1 MDIKIK
7 AIHFDAAEKLE
18 SFIQKKAER
27 IARHNADITDVDV
40 TLKVVKPETA
50 LNKNALIRVS
60 VPQHED
66 ILAEKTAD
74 TFEEAVD
81 LCFDDLIQLR
91 NTHFLISVLPTV
103 LLIIIYQVMHMRICR
118 LWYTFNE

>member
-81 LCFDDLIQLR
+81 LC
-91 NTHFLISVLPTV
+91 
-103 LLIIIYQVMHMRICR
+103 
-118 LWYTFNE
+118 

>member
-18 SFIQKKAER
+18 AFIQKKAER

-60 VPQHED
+60 VPQHDD
-66 ILAEKTAD
+66 IIADKTAD

-81 LCFDDLIQLR
+81 LCFDAIDRQLR
-91 NTHFLISVLPTV
+91 KKK
-103 LLIIIYQVMHMRICR
+103 
-118 LWYTFNE
+118 EKK

>member
-18 SFIQKKAER
+18 AFIQKKAER

-66 ILAEKTAD
+66 ILADKTAN

-81 LCFDDLIQLR
+81 LSFDAIDRQLKKKK
-91 NTHFLISVLPTV
+91 
-103 LLIIIYQVMHMRICR
+103 
-118 LWYTFNE
+118 EKK

>member
-27 IARHNADITDVDV
+27 IARRNADITDVDV

-81 LCFDDLIQLR
+81 LCFDAIDRQLKKKK
-91 NTHFLISVLPTV
+91 
-103 LLIIIYQVMHMRICR
+103 
-118 LWYTFNE
+118 EKK